1 MSATSTGP
9 DATPSDTTADA
20 TAVRGADTGAGP
32 RTALVVGAGP
42 GVSGSLAR
50 LLAREGYVLAL
61 VGREEEVLGDLA
73 EQVAALAPD
82 APRPLTSVA
91 DVTDHA
97 AAGAT
102 LTRLAE
108 QLGRVDLLHFNPSA
122 YRARSPLELTPA
134 ELAEDVAL
142 GVGALLTAVQAA
154 HPFLSPDARITVTG
168 SAAADSPDP
177 SAASLGVQKAG
188 VRNLVRSLDRHLA
201 DSGVRAVSVTVD
213 GVLAPKDPGSTFHP
227 DVVASALLAAARQ
240 PVASWASEV
249 RHPAR

>member
-1 MSATSTGP
+1 MDSGRHDDHDPPP
-9 DATPSDTTADA
+9 DHAPDP
-20 TAVRGADTGAGP
+20 AGGRA

-61 VGREEEVLGDLA
+61 VGREEPVLA
-73 EQVAALAPD
+73 ELADQAVALAPH

-91 DVTDHA
+91 DVTDHV
-97 AAGAT
+97 AAGAS
-102 LTRLAE
+102 LAGLAE
-108 QLGRVDLLHFNPSA
+108 RLGRVDLLHFNPSA
-122 YRARSPLELTPA
+122 YRAASPLELTPA

-154 HPFLSPDARITVTG
+154 HPFLSADARITVTG
-168 SAAADSPDP
+168 SAAADSPDA

-201 DSGVRAVSVTVD
+201 DTGVRAVTVTVD
-213 GVLAPKDPGSTFHP
+213 GVLAPRDPESPFHP
-227 DVVASALLAAARQ
+227 DAVAAALLAAARQ
-240 PVASWASEV
+240 PAASWSAEV
-249 RHPAR
+249 RHPSR